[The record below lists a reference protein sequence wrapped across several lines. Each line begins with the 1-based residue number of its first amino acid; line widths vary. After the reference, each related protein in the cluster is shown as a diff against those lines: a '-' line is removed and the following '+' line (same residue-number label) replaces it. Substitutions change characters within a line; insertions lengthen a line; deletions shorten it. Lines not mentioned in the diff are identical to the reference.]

1 MKSPQFFPNDDRPVY
16 KNTVHLLSRPGILFS
31 VFPINLKGGVVRVFI
46 KKVLLLFQVIPVD
59 ILYFRGIFGT
69 CLLNKKNKIP
79 INYPDFVDRGI
90 QSRTSSCFWVL
101 RLYFTS
107 RCSLSGWIYKVLS
120 AMICE
125 SFTLD
130 SYKGSMVCSFR
141 SY

>member
-1 MKSPQFFPNDDRPVY
+1 MMIVRGIKIQFIFFPDQESFFC
-16 KNTVHLLSRPGILFS
+16 LSH
-31 VFPINLKGGVVRVFI
+31 NLKGGVVRVFI

-90 QSRTSSCFWVL
+90 PVKNIFLLLGFEIIFYEPVFVV
-101 RLYFTS
+101 RLD
-107 RCSLSGWIYKVLS
+107 KVLS

>member
-1 MKSPQFFPNDDRPVY
+1 MMIVRGIKIQFIFFPDQESFFC
-16 KNTVHLLSRPGILFS
+16 LSH
-31 VFPINLKGGVVRVFI
+31 NLKGGVVRVFI

-90 QSRTSSCFWVL
+90 PVKNIFLLL